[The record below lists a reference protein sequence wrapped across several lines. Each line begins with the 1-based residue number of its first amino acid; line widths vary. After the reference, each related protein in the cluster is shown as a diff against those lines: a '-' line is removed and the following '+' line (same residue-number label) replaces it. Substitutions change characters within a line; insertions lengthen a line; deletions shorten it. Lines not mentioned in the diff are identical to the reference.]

1 MHFFYLA
8 QFILMVAGPIV
19 SFVLRFIG
27 FGVVSYVGIGLLIK
41 QAKDQ
46 IIAQTGSLTPAL
58 LNIMGLLK
66 IDMAINIILAAV
78 TTRFI
83 LSGMDKLT
91 GRKTTTAWRAPGKSG
106 GSIEA

>member
-8 QFILMVAGPIV
+8 QFILMIAGPV
-19 SFVLRFIG
+19 VRYVLQLIG
-27 FGVVSYVGIGLLIK
+27 FGFVSYVGVGLIIK

-78 TTRFI
+78 TTRFV

-91 GRKTTTAWRAPGKSG
+91 GRKTTTVWRAPGKGG